1 MSYEITA
8 RHVEIEVG
16 GSGRMTAYLARPDDA
31 ETRPVVLVGSE
42 LWGLTGAVRDIVRKV
57 AELGYVAIAP
67 DVYHRFGTEGASGME
82 ENDANRQR
90 GFEMIGRLTRKDV
103 TADFTAA
110 LSHARTEA
118 GGGSKAG
125 ALGFSL
131 GGHLAFFAAGR
142 LGLTAAAIYY
152 PGWLPVAGTAL
163 SRPEPLLELV
173 AQEVSDGGGSRML
186 LFWAELDH
194 IIDAGQRRRIDEVLT
209 EAGAEHESVVY
220 PGARH
225 AFFFPGRET
234 YDKDAAEDSW
244 ARVRDFFAAELA

>member
-8 RHVEIEVG
+8 RQVEIEVG

-42 LWGLTGAVRDIVRKV
+42 LWGLTGEVREMVRNV
-57 AELGYVAIAP
+57 AELGHVAIAP
-67 DVYHRFGTEGASGME
+67 DIYHRFGTEGASGME

-90 GFEMIGRLTRKDV
+90 GFEMIGRLTRNDV
-103 TADFTAA
+103 ADDLSAA
-110 LSHARTEA
+110 LAFARAEA
-118 GGGSKAG
+118 NGGSKAG

-131 GGHLAFFAAGR
+131 GGHVAFFGTAR

-152 PGWLPVAGTAL
+152 PGWLSVAGTAL
-163 SRPEPLLELV
+163 SRPEPLVEV
-173 AQEVSDGGGSRML
+173 AAREIADGGGRML

-194 IIDAGQRRRIDEVLT
+194 VIDAEQRRRVDEELT
-209 EAGAEHESVVY
+209 AAGVRHESVVY
-220 PGARH
+220 PGAKH
-225 AFFFPGRET
+225 AFFFPGREM

-244 ARVRDFFAAELA
+244 GRVREFFAAELA